1 MRSPL
6 LARRPLRVEPQF
18 YHVPEYVETFGP
30 EVADL
35 CARAGYAPDP
45 EQELIL
51 DVVFAIRAG
60 DALPAAFTA
69 DMVGPRQNFK
79 TGVLKMIELGWLFI
93 TKDKLIVH
101 SAHELDTTSE
111 TFRDTAALIEENPF
125 LSAQLLPT
133 RGPRQGITDGNGKW
147 CIELKGDRRIR
158 YKARTNSGAR
168 GLTAPKLVLD
178 EFFAVNK
185 KMVGA
190 IFPVVLAM
198 AQAQIVSASSAGMPE
213 SDALRDKRDRG
224 RIGATK
230 NQFYIEYSDPL
241 GPTKDRPNPGCEN
254 PRCKHEKTAVGCALD
269 DDTRLK
275 AIMPALGT
283 RITLER
289 VHSLRQEMDPGEFAR
304 EMYVWWE
311 DPPDDEDVGPFGPHW
326 KRQGI
331 PDAKMPK
338 PRCLA
343 LAVSPSGNSSIAAV
357 GDYGDDETKVIFPAT
372 SSKKKGKGGNRPGR
386 TWVVPEAVKLAKK
399 LGLRVAVAKY
409 GPGKDLVPELVE
421 ALGEENVII
430 ADMEALKDAYASLYD
445 GITESHSVFHDGSKE
460 MNDAARRAVKRMSA
474 GRFLLGGKKEDE
486 DVSMIEAGALALW
499 GDAQPMAEAPMGA
512 WFSMGLG
519 DDE

>member
-1 MRSPL
+1 MHSPL
-6 LARRPLRVEPQF
+6 LARRPLRIEPQY
-18 YHVPEYVETFGP
+18 YHIPEYVETFGP

-60 DALPAAFTA
+60 DAMPAAFTA
-69 DMVGPRQNFK
+69 DIVGPRQNFK
-79 TGVLKMIELGWLFI
+79 TGVLKMIDLGWLFI
-93 TKDKLIVH
+93 TKDRLIVH
-101 SAHELDTTSE
+101 SAHELDTTQE
-111 TFRDTAALIEENPF
+111 TFRDIATLIEDNPF
-125 LSAQLLPT
+125 LSRQLKPT
-133 RGPRQGITDGNGKW
+133 RGPRQGITDGNGRW
-147 CIELKGDRRIR
+147 MIELTGDRRLR
-158 YKARTNSGAR
+158 FKARTNSGAR
-168 GLTAPKLVLD
+168 GLTAAKLTLD

-185 KMVGA
+185 AMVGA
-190 IFPVVLAM
+190 LFPTVLAIPG
-198 AQAQIVSASSAGMPE
+198 AQIVSASSAGKEE

-224 RIGATK
+224 RAGRTK
-230 NQFYIEYSDPL
+230 NQFYIEYADPR
-241 GPTKDRPNPGCEN
+241 GPTNDQPNPGCVN
-254 PRCKHEKTAVGCALD
+254 PRCKHEKTADGCALD
-269 DDTRLK
+269 DETRWK
-275 AIMPALGT
+275 QIMPALGD
-283 RITLER
+283 RITVER
-289 VHSLRQEMDPGEFAR
+289 VRSLRQEMPPEEFAR
-304 EMYVWWE
+304 ELMVWWE

-326 KRQGI
+326 KRQAI
-331 PDAKMPK
+331 KDAKMPK

-343 LAVSPSGNSSIAAV
+343 LAVSPSGHSSIAAV

-372 SSKKKGKGGNRPGR
+372 SSKKKAKGGNRPGR

-399 LGLRVAVAKY
+399 RGLRVAVAKY

-421 ALGEENVII
+421 LLGEENVII

-460 MNDAARRAVKRMSA
+460 MNDAARRVVKRMSA

-486 DVSMIEAGALALW
+486 DGSMIEAGALALW
-499 GDAQPMAEAPMGA
+499 GSEQPEAEAVMEP